1 MKVMFFLKQIIL
13 LLISPLVVSLMLMTA
28 SLILLKVKKEKI
40 AKRLFVSGSLIL
52 LIFSQPWVANV
63 LLYPLEYNEK
73 LYDSS
78 KISQGEIIFVPAC
91 YYQTRYNLPEIS
103 RWHEC
108 SLQRLVQ
115 AKILSEKLN
124 IPIVLTGGNFLDDK
138 SVNYSEKAKSFLER
152 LGVDQ
157 SNIISIPI
165 GTDTFS
171 EITALSN
178 LYNEKKTITVTSAT
192 HRIRIE
198 MMLKQLRMETTVV
211 SVDFQ
216 SSGELK
222 PFIAPP
228 SISSLE
234 RVKKALYEYL
244 AIAKYQ
250 ITKNSIKG

>member
-1 MKVMFFLKQIIL
+1 
-13 LLISPLVVSLMLMTA
+13 VVSLVLITA
-28 SLILLKVKKEKI
+28 SLILLKIKKEKI
-40 AKRLFVSGSLIL
+40 AKRLFVLGSLIL

-63 LLYPLEYNEK
+63 LLYPLEHHEK
-73 LYDSS
+73 LDEPSI
-78 KISQGEIIFVPAC
+78 ISRGEVIFVPAC

-138 SVNYSEKAKSFLER
+138 SVNYSEKAKSFLET
-152 LGVDQ
+152 LGVNQ
-157 SNIISIPI
+157 NNIISIPS

-171 EITALSN
+171 EIIALSN
-178 LYNEKKTITVTSAT
+178 LYGKKKTITVTSAT

-198 MMLKQLRMETTVV
+198 MMLKQLEMKSTVV

-222 PFIAPP
+222 PFIGSP

-234 RVKKALYEYL
+234 RVRKALYEYL

>member
-1 MKVMFFLKQIIL
+1 MFYLKQITL
-13 LLISPLVVSLMLMTA
+13 LLISPLVVSLTLMAA
-28 SLILLKVKKEKI
+28 SLILLRVNKKKV
-40 AKRLFVSGSLIL
+40 AKRLFVLGSLVL

-63 LLYPLEYNEK
+63 LLYPLEHTEK

-78 KISQGEIIFVPAC
+78 KVSQGEVIFVPAC
-91 YYQTRYNLPEIS
+91 YYYAHYNIPEIS

-138 SVNYSEKAKSFLER
+138 SVNYSEKAKSFLET

-157 SNIISIPI
+157 NNIISIPT

-171 EITALSN
+171 EIIALSN
-178 LYNEKKTITVTSAT
+178 LYNKKKTITVTSAT

-198 MMLKQLRMETTVV
+198 MMLKQLEMETTVV

-222 PFIAPP
+222 LFIAPP

-234 RVKKALYEYL
+234 QVRKALYEYL